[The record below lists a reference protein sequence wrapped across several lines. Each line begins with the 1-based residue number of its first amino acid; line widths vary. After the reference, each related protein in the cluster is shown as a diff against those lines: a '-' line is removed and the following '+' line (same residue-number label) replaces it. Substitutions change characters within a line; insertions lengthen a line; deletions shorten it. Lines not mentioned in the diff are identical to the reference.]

1 MARVKFYLYKF
12 ILLLKLM
19 RLHQP
24 TGIWL
29 LLWPCWWSIAFSSP
43 DPWPSPFLLAA
54 FAIGATV
61 MRGAGCVI
69 NDMVD
74 RKIDAQ
80 VARTKERPLASGA
93 LSMRDAWWLLLVLL
107 ALGLSVV
114 VQLNRL
120 AVVVG
125 FLFCVPVV
133 IYPFMKRYLRWPQ
146 LVLALTFNAGAIVG
160 WAATAGTIPPE
171 AWLLY
176 AACFFW
182 TLGYDTIYAHQDKRD
197 DVRIGV
203 KSTAVALGER
213 TRSYVTGFYLVMV
226 TLLSALGFAAL
237 QQGFLIYFASL
248 GLALAVLMWQIRK
261 VELDS
266 PEDCLRRFRSNARF
280 GWIIFLGIIAQ
291 RCAVLL

>member
-1 MARVKFYLYKF
+1 MAGLKFFLYKF

-29 LLWPCWWSIAFSSP
+29 LLWPCWWSIALASP
-43 DPWPSPFLLAA
+43 DPWPSPYLLAL
-54 FAIGATV
+54 FAIGAIV
-61 MRGAGCVI
+61 MRGAGCII

-80 VARTKERPLASGA
+80 VARTKHRPLASGV
-93 LSMRDAWWLLLVLL
+93 LKMRDAYWLLVALLVV
-107 ALGLSVV
+107 GLVV
-114 VQLNRL
+114 VAQLNRL
-120 AVVVG
+120 AVVTG
-125 FLFCVPVV
+125 FLFCVLVV
-133 IYPFMKRYLRWPQ
+133 IYPFMKRYIRWPQ
-146 LVLALTFNAGAIVG
+146 VVLAITFNAGAIVG
-160 WAATAGTIPPE
+160 WAAASGDIPPQ

-197 DVRIGV
+197 DTRIGV

-213 TRSYVTGFYLVMV
+213 TRSAVTAFYLMMV
-226 TLLSALGFAAL
+226 TVLTALGFAAM
-237 QQGFLIYFASL
+237 QHGFLVYFASL
-248 GLALAVLMWQIRK
+248 GLALAALLWQIRS
-261 VELDS
+261 VDLDS
-266 PEDCLRRFRSNARF
+266 PEDCMRKFRSNARF

-291 RCAVLL
+291 RCVEIL